1 MLNGSARLNCYWIEY
16 LSTCC
21 FRFCNFHLYKNNNVA
36 KLLKNPCG
44 LIRATNLGFLS
55 TFKEEEED
63 RHCSLSL
70 QGFKKRHTFMP
81 QNFVSL
87 IFLIFLNTRKR
98 PKTAQKGKKL
108 NDTKKQ
114 CPVLCTEVI
123 YGKGNLKMEVGLFSF
138 HLNIFFT

>member
-1 MLNGSARLNCYWIEY
+1 M
-16 LSTCC
+16 
-21 FRFCNFHLYKNNNVA
+21 
-36 KLLKNPCG
+36 
-44 LIRATNLGFLS
+44 
-55 TFKEEEED
+55 
-63 RHCSLSL
+63 